1 MKDRKMTLNRTATT
15 YLKTAIASLAI
26 YGGATVTAFCSSSLA
41 HAAEPAYAVAMV
53 ETQQTGRFEKSSF
66 NIKGD
71 WEIVKENGQTI
82 FRVSEDF
89 KTKNGPDLKL
99 FLSPKTVN
107 SATGATA
114 TQDAVR
120 LGVLK
125 SNKGGQDYIIPA
137 NVDLSQF
144 SSILIH
150 CEAFSK
156 LWGGA
161 NL

>member
-1 MKDRKMTLNRTATT
+1 MTLKKNT
-15 YLKTAIASLAI
+15 LIKTAFASFAL
-26 YGGATVTAFCSSSLA
+26 YGGISMTTLGAAGIA
-41 HAAEPAYAVAMV
+41 HSAEPAVAVAMV
-53 ETQQTGRFEKSSF
+53 ETTQSGSFEKSSF

-99 FLSPKTVN
+99 FLSPN
-107 SATGATA
+107 SVDTATGATA
-114 TQDAVR
+114 TQNAVR
-120 LGVLK
+120 LGALK

-137 NVDLSQF
+137 NIDLSQF
-144 SSILIH
+144 NSILIH

>member
-1 MKDRKMTLNRTATT
+1 MTLTQKTQT
-15 YLKTAIASLAI
+15 FITTAIARLAI
-26 YGGATVTAFCSSSLA
+26 YGGASMTVFG
-41 HAAEPAYAVAMV
+41 AANLTYAADAPVAVAMV
-53 ETQQTGRFEKSSF
+53 ETPQSGSFEKSSF
-66 NIKGD
+66 SIKGD
-71 WEIVKENGQTI
+71 WKIVKENGQTI
-82 FRVSEDF
+82 FRVSENF

-99 FLSPKTVN
+99 FLSRDTVSN
-107 SATGATA
+107 ATGATA

-144 SSILIH
+144 NSILIH

>member
-1 MKDRKMTLNRTATT
+1 MNTKTKTLI
-15 YLKTAIASLAI
+15 KTAFASLAL
-26 YGGATVTAFCSSSLA
+26 YGGVSMTTLGAAGIA
-41 HAAEPAYAVAMV
+41 HAAEPAIAVAMV
-53 ETQQTGRFEKSSF
+53 ETAQSGSFQKSSF
-66 NIKGD
+66 NINGNWK
-71 WEIVKENGQTI
+71 IVKENGQTI

-99 FLSPKTVN
+99 FLSRNNVDD
-107 SATGATA
+107 ATGATA
-114 TQDAVR
+114 TQNAVR

-125 SNKGGQDYIIPA
+125 SNKGSQDYIIPD
-137 NVDLSQF
+137 NVDLAQF
-144 SSILIH
+144 NSILIH

>member
-1 MKDRKMTLNRTATT
+1 MTLNNKAKTFLT
-15 YLKTAIASLAI
+15 TAIASLAI
-26 YGGATVTAFCSSSLA
+26 YGGTTVELQ
-41 HAAEPAYAVAMV
+41 AAEPSLAVAMV
-53 ETQQTGRFEKSSF
+53 GTAQTGNFEKRAF

-82 FRVSEDF
+82 FRLSEDF

-99 FLSPKTVN
+99 FLSPKTVGN
-107 SATGATA
+107 ATGSTA

-125 SNKGGQDYIIPA
+125 SNKGGQDYIIPS
-137 NVDLSQF
+137 NIDLSQYG
-144 SSILIH
+144 SILIH